1 MRRPA
6 SRVIPGIFQQ
16 VAAHR
21 HITCAITAQPQLDSG
36 PPLRIHAIVSYA
48 YIKVVLIDAY
58 KSIID

>member
-16 VAAHR
+16 VEVRR

-36 PPLRIHAIVSYA
+36 PPLRILAIVSY
-48 YIKVVLIDAY
+48 IKVV
-58 KSIID
+58 